1 MLLAADVAGTATCPQ
16 PDAVAQAWRAAQTDA
31 LTAERWLARVDA
43 GEAAG
48 STRLRLFTGDGRE
61 VASRELPADRPCDE
75 LAQTAAVL
83 LSAWQAQ
90 LSTSLHLHPVPMFA
104 YILEGQLLVDYEG
117 VGEKRYRK
125 GDVFV
130 EAIDVAHRGRAAI
143 RGNARKVKILVVYAG
158 AVGTPNSEVI
168 EP

>member
-1 MLLAADVAGTATCPQ
+1 VTRPRALLAAALVAG
-16 PDAVAQAWRAAQTDA
+16 A
-31 LTAERWLARVDA
+31 LTACATGAQSPPSPPAPSVETLLVAERTTIGQDIVYPA
-43 GEAAG
+43 GPGKVTAEIV
-48 STRLRLFTGDGRE
+48 T
-61 VASRELPADRPCDE
+61 LPRGA
-75 LAQTAAVL
+75 
-83 LSAWQAQ
+83 
-90 LSTSLHLHPVPMFA
+90 STSLHLHAVPMFA
-104 YILEGQLLVDYEG
+104 YILEGQLVVEYEG

-158 AVGTPNSEVI
+158 AAGTPNSEVI